1 MIHRDN
7 TPKIAVIFGFSIV
20 CLLFLGLTAKS
31 VINANKAPKI
41 QKVQIVNYSE
51 ILEAV
56 ENEKKEIIDS
66 IKNEIKDLKSQ
77 NEMLLAKAS
86 IKQKVIVLK
95 EKETEIKHN
104 TSNQIVVSE
113 RYTPHFH
120 LLQKKSGTLQ
130 IEE

>member
-31 VINANKAPKI
+31 VINANKPQI
-41 QKVQIVNYSE
+41 QKVQIVNYGE

-86 IKQKVIVLK
+86 VKPKVIVLK